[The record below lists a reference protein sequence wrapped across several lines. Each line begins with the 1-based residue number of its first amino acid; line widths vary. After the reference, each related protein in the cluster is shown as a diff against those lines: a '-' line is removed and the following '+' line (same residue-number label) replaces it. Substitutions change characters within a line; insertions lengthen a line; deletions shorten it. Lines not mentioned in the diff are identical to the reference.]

1 MFCYNCGCTSCG
13 ADVSLYK
20 KIMCMSN
27 RFYNDGLEK
36 AGVRDLTGAINSLRQ
51 SLKFNKNNIEAR
63 NLLGLVY
70 FETGEVVAALSEW
83 VISKNMR
90 PEKNIADDYINML
103 QSNAA
108 RLDAI
113 NQTIKKYN
121 QALVYCNQDSKDLA
135 IIQLKKVLS
144 LNPKFIRA
152 HQLLALLYMDSEQW
166 DRAERELRKCMDI
179 DRNNTLTLRY
189 LKEVEMQ
196 LTPDENSKQT
206 GRRKKDDAVRYQS
219 DNEIIIQPL
228 NVKEQKSAG
237 LSSLI
242 NIAIGLIIGLAV
254 MYFLVVPAAV
264 SNANN
269 EAQKTITDIGNQ
281 LDTKTSRIQEL
292 ETQMQALQT
301 ENDTLNQELQGYV
314 GTDGTLQTI
323 DSLLAAATTYLET
336 QDITQTAANLE
347 SISAS
352 VDVDSTSEA
361 FQKLYK
367 TLLGLIGPQLSAQ
380 YYETGY
386 NAYRSE
392 DYATAIENLSKAVIY
407 DETNKDAWLSLGNSY
422 RKSDDAQNAIITYDK
437 IIELF
442 PDTETARS
450 AQRYRSQL
458 AENTAVHGFFRDRDH
473 HGAVP
478 QDFLLRRTC
487 LCDPCRPA
495 DPADLPYVRASQDRQ
510 DPAGLNVG
518 RKILSK
524 MKEII
529 QKIMKNSAIIG
540 AEMRRT
546 W

>member
-1 MFCYNCGCTSCG
+1 
-13 ADVSLYK
+13 
-20 KIMCMSN
+20 
-27 RFYNDGLEK
+27 
-36 AGVRDLTGAINSLRQ
+36 
-51 SLKFNKNNIEAR
+51 
-63 NLLGLVY
+63 
-70 FETGEVVAALSEW
+70 
-83 VISKNMR
+83 MR

-103 QSNAA
+103 QSNAS

-135 IIQLKKVLS
+135 MIQLKKVLS

-166 DRAERELRKCMDI
+166 DKAERELRKCMDI
-179 DRNNTLTLRY
+179 DRNNTQTLRY

-196 LTPDENSKQT
+196 LAPDENSKQP
-206 GRRKKDDAVRYQS
+206 RRKKDDAVRYQS

-237 LSSLI
+237 ISSLI
-242 NIAIGLIIGLAV
+242 NIAIGLVIGLAV

-292 ETQMQALQT
+292 ETQMEALQT

-347 SISAS
+347 SISSS
-352 VDVDSTSEA
+352 VDVDNTSEA

-367 TLLGLIGPQLSAQ
+367 TLLGLIGPQLSTQ

-422 RKSDDAQNAIITYDK
+422 RKSDDAQNAIAAYDK

-458 AENTAVHGFFRDRDH
+458 AENTNTA
-473 HGAVP
+473 
-478 QDFLLRRTC
+478 Q
-487 LCDPCRPA
+487 
-495 DPADLPYVRASQDRQ
+495 
-510 DPAGLNVG
+510 
-518 RKILSK
+518 
-524 MKEII
+524 
-529 QKIMKNSAIIG
+529 
-540 AEMRRT
+540 
-546 W
+546 

>member
-1 MFCYNCGCTSCG
+1 
-13 ADVSLYK
+13 
-20 KIMCMSN
+20 
-27 RFYNDGLEK
+27 
-36 AGVRDLTGAINSLRQ
+36 
-51 SLKFNKNNIEAR
+51 
-63 NLLGLVY
+63 
-70 FETGEVVAALSEW
+70 
-83 VISKNMR
+83 
-90 PEKNIADDYINML
+90 ML

-166 DRAERELRKCMDI
+166 DRAERELHKCMDI

-189 LKEVEMQ
+189 LKEVETQ

-237 LSSLI
+237 ISSLI
-242 NIAIGLIIGLAV
+242 NIAIGLVIGLAV

-292 ETQMQALQT
+292 ETQMEALQT

-314 GTDGTLQTI
+314 GADGTLQTI

-347 SISAS
+347 TISAS
-352 VDVDSTSEA
+352 VNVDDTSEA

-422 RKSDDAQNAIITYDK
+422 RKSDDAQNAITTYDK
-437 IIELF
+437 IIKLF
-442 PDTETARS
+442 PETETARS

-458 AENTAVHGFFRDRDH
+458 AENTA
-473 HGAVP
+473 
-478 QDFLLRRTC
+478 Q
-487 LCDPCRPA
+487 
-495 DPADLPYVRASQDRQ
+495 
-510 DPAGLNVG
+510 
-518 RKILSK
+518 
-524 MKEII
+524 
-529 QKIMKNSAIIG
+529 
-540 AEMRRT
+540 
-546 W
+546 

>member
-1 MFCYNCGCTSCG
+1 M
-13 ADVSLYK
+13 DYK
-20 KIMCMSN
+20 QKLEYQSN
-27 RFYNDGLEK
+27 YWYNDGLKK
-36 AGVRDLTGAINSLRQ
+36 AQIRDLSGAIV
-51 SLKFNKNNIEAR
+51 SLKRSLQFNRENITAR

-70 FETGEVVAALSEW
+70 YGRGEVAEALVEW
-83 VISKNMR
+83 IISKNFR
-90 PEKNIADDYINML
+90 ASENIASYYISKVQDNPSEL
-103 QSNAA
+103 EKV
-108 RLDAI
+108 
-113 NQTIKKYN
+113 NQAVHKYN
-121 QALVYCNQDSKDLA
+121 QCLGYCRQNGEDLA

-166 DRAERELRKCMDI
+166 DRAERELHKCMDI

-189 LKEVEMQ
+189 LKEVETQ

-237 LSSLI
+237 ISSLI
-242 NIAIGLIIGLAV
+242 NIAIGLVIGLAV

-292 ETQMQALQT
+292 ETQMEALQT

-314 GTDGTLQTI
+314 GADGTLQTI
-323 DSLLAAATTYLET
+323 DSLLTAATTYLET

-347 SISAS
+347 TISAS
-352 VDVDSTSEA
+352 VNVDDTSEA

-392 DYATAIENLSKAVIY
+392 DYKAAIENLSKAVIY

-422 RKSDDAQNAIITYDK
+422 RKSDDAQNAITTYDK

-442 PDTETARS
+442 PETETARS

-458 AENTAVHGFFRDRDH
+458 AENTA
-473 HGAVP
+473 
-478 QDFLLRRTC
+478 Q
-487 LCDPCRPA
+487 
-495 DPADLPYVRASQDRQ
+495 
-510 DPAGLNVG
+510 
-518 RKILSK
+518 
-524 MKEII
+524 
-529 QKIMKNSAIIG
+529 
-540 AEMRRT
+540 
-546 W
+546 

>member
-1 MFCYNCGCTSCG
+1 MQCYNCGADLTEKNFCTNCG
-13 ADVSLYK
+13 ADVSRYK
-20 KIMCMSN
+20 KLLSISN
-27 RFYNDGLEK
+27 YYYNDGLDK
-36 AGVRDLTGAINSLRQ
+36 AGVRDLSGAIESLKL
-51 SLKFNKNNIEAR
+51 SLKFNKYHIEAR
-63 NLLGLVY
+63 NLLGLIY
-70 FETGEVVAALSEW
+70 FEMGETVPALSEW
-83 VISKNMR
+83 VISKNLR
-90 PEKNIADDYINML
+90 PEKNIADDYINAVQKSPTQLEEFAQM
-103 QSNAA
+103 S
-108 RLDAI
+108 R
-113 NQTIKKYN
+113 KYN
-121 QALVYCNQDSKDLA
+121 QALNYCYQDSKDLA

-422 RKSDDAQNAIITYDK
+422 RKSDDAQNAITTYDK

-458 AENTAVHGFFRDRDH
+458 AENTA
-473 HGAVP
+473 
-478 QDFLLRRTC
+478 Q
-487 LCDPCRPA
+487 
-495 DPADLPYVRASQDRQ
+495 
-510 DPAGLNVG
+510 
-518 RKILSK
+518 
-524 MKEII
+524 
-529 QKIMKNSAIIG
+529 
-540 AEMRRT
+540 
-546 W
+546 

>member
-1 MFCYNCGCTSCG
+1 MFCYNCGCHLSEHDFCTSCG

-103 QSNAA
+103 QSNAT

-166 DRAERELRKCMDI
+166 DRAERELHKCMDI

-189 LKEVEMQ
+189 LKEVETQ

-237 LSSLI
+237 ISSLI
-242 NIAIGLIIGLAV
+242 NIAIGLVIGLAV

-281 LDTKTSRIQEL
+281 LDTKTSRIQEP
-292 ETQMQALQT
+292 ETQMEALQT

-314 GTDGTLQTI
+314 GADGTLQTI

-347 SISAS
+347 TISAS
-352 VDVDSTSEA
+352 VNVDDTSEA

-422 RKSDDAQNAIITYDK
+422 RKSDDAQNAITTYDK

-442 PDTETARS
+442 PETETARS

-458 AENTAVHGFFRDRDH
+458 AENTA
-473 HGAVP
+473 
-478 QDFLLRRTC
+478 Q
-487 LCDPCRPA
+487 
-495 DPADLPYVRASQDRQ
+495 
-510 DPAGLNVG
+510 
-518 RKILSK
+518 
-524 MKEII
+524 
-529 QKIMKNSAIIG
+529 
-540 AEMRRT
+540 
-546 W
+546 